1 MTFPIFPTFPLL
13 DISDTRSVVAST
25 LRQPAISGR
34 NTFQPLW
41 PFPKYKITRKYNA
54 LAVNGS
60 SYGGTAEWQQ
70 LEDFWKT
77 VMLASPGGVF
87 QINLDLDNT
96 ATNQAFGTGDGT
108 TVAFQLMRALDN
120 FYEPVLAPISSG
132 LVVKVA
138 GVTTSVTL
146 GNYGIVT
153 FGSAPASSA
162 ALTWSGTYDWLAQ
175 FDEDTVDIDRLAFYF
190 RELKKV
196 TLTTWHP

>member
-1 MTFPIFPTFPLL
+1 MTFPTFPTFPAL

-41 PFPKYKITRKYNA
+41 PYPKYKITRKYNA
-54 LAVNGS
+54 LAVLGS
-60 SYGGTAEWQQ
+60 SYGGDAEWQE

-77 VMLASPGGVF
+77 VMFASPGGVF

-96 ATNQAFGTGDGT
+96 ATGQAVGTGDGT
-108 TVAFQLMRALDN
+108 TVSFQLMRALYN
-120 FYEPVLAPISSG
+120 FPEPVLAP
-132 LVVKVA
+132 
-138 GVTTSVTL
+138 TTYQVYVNSVLTAVSAPV
-146 GNYGIVT
+146 YGIVT
-153 FGSAPASSA
+153 FAAAPVSGA
-162 ALTWSGTYDWLAQ
+162 AITWSGTYDWLAQ
-175 FDEDTVDIDRLAFYF
+175 FDEDTVDLDRLAFYF